1 MKKIIATVF
10 IFSFSLSCIK
20 KTTDAD
26 PAPVETVCLVQ
37 KINRDGG
44 IYEVY
49 KFDANKKLSEAILT
63 YDDNGKIVEW
73 PVKFEYNAQG
83 NLLKTTSTLDGSTDN
98 YIYDSGGLLTRV
110 DFKDKA
116 GVLTEQ
122 FTVTMD
128 SQKRLTKVITKEG
141 GLTGVYEYNG
151 QDNALSKVEVSY
163 LGKVMDLY
171 TIQTWVTDKTKKG
184 YDVAITGH
192 PFDPTVFTGDMV
204 YYPFNIKP
212 NQGLAETGIASTS
225 YDEKWEKITPNLR
238 IYYAFKATR
247 KYNSNNFAIERIAN
261 DAVTKKSFTTTLNY
275 SNCN

>member
-1 MKKIIATVF
+1 MKKIIATIF
-10 IFSFSLSCIK
+10 IFSCSLSCIK

-37 KINRDGG
+37 KISYDDGL
-44 IYEVY
+44 YEIY
-49 KFDANKKLSEAILT
+49 KFDANKKLSEAILN
-63 YDDNGKIVEW
+63 YEDNGKIVEW

-83 NLLKTTSTLDGSTDN
+83 NLLKTTSTLDASTDN
-98 YIYDSGGLLTRV
+98 YIYDAGGLLTRV
-110 DFKDKA
+110 DFKDKG

-128 SQKRLTKVITKEG
+128 SQKRLTKVIVKET

-163 LGKVMDLY
+163 LGKIFDLY
-171 TIQTWVTDKTKKG
+171 TIQTWVTDKTKRG
-184 YDVAITGH
+184 YDIAITGH
-192 PFDPTVFTGDMV
+192 PFDPSVFTGDMV

-212 NQGLAETGIASTS
+212 IQGLAETGIASTS
-225 YDEKWEKITPNLR
+225 YDEKWEKLTPNLR
-238 IYYAFKATR
+238 IYYAYKATR
-247 KYNSNNFAIERIAN
+247 KYNSNNFVTERISN
-261 DAVTKKSFTTTLNY
+261 DAVEKKAFVKSYNY